1 MDIYLSVLKKYVVFE
16 GRAGLKEF
24 WMFTLFN
31 FIISFVLSGI
41 DMTIGTFGALGFLY
55 SVAVFLPS
63 LAVTVRRLHDTDRSG
78 WWVLVSLIPIVGVII
93 LLILCALEGTEGP
106 NQYGM
111 PQNI

>member
-41 DMTIGTFGALGFLY
+41 DMTIGTFGALSFLY

-78 WWVLVSLIPIVGVII
+78 WWVLVSFIPIVGVII
-93 LLILCALEGTEGP
+93 LLILWALEGTEGP

-111 PQNI
+111 PQDI